1 MTEIMTC
8 FKYDEFE
15 PLEHISE
22 NNNYVIE
29 YMGESLKN
37 TIWPG
42 DKFWK
47 PADLKKHILPGQNV
61 STKQRPIVFCRW
73 Y

>member
-37 TIWPG
+37 TI
-42 DKFWK
+42 
-47 PADLKKHILPGQNV
+47 
-61 STKQRPIVFCRW
+61 
-73 Y
+73 